1 MRATSSV
8 DSFHTSVDMEDAV
21 LAHRMQIHL
30 FSLGRQ
36 HNQTPLYFHLGFSV
50 LWFTGICAKALI
62 TGFVQGEI
70 LRELV
75 LWYFAGVTYKYHRIM
90 EKLELEG
97 THKDQFIT
105 RIYCCWF
112 IACVCFLNNSLN
124 CMTSKCIEHSWWEIE
139 HCEYKSLDGFKT
151 MDIFLY
157 LFEFYLGNNSLKKK
171 PKTHSESFLTWTLG
185 AWLSSHKPL
194 IWRTSLVLGS
204 PAPWSSREV
213 TWAPSIS
220 HCIRTPTWQR
230 QDTEKTDWAWTCC
243 TQEPQLPLH
252 SVFLS
257 ILNHAGVWFACW
269 WLTYPKS
276 SLTYKN
282 RKSHQIV

>member
-8 DSFHTSVDMEDAV
+8 DPFHTSVDMEDAV
-21 LAHRMQIHL
+21 LAHGMQIHL

-70 LRELV
+70 FRELV
-75 LWYFAGVTYKYHRIM
+75 LWYFAGVTYKDHRIM

-112 IACVCFLNNSLN
+112 IACVCFLYNSLN

-157 LFEFYLGNNSLKKK
+157 LFEFCPGNNSLKKK
-171 PKTHSESFLTWTLG
+171 FRVLFNLNFGSLAQLSQAPHLENLTGAGFSFSLVQQGGHVGTQHVPLHQDTDLTKAG
-185 AWLSSHKPL
+185 HRENWLSL
-194 IWRTSLVLGS
+194 NLLYTGT
-204 PAPWSSREV
+204 PAP
-213 TWAPSIS
+213 
-220 HCIRTPTWQR
+220 
-230 QDTEKTDWAWTCC
+230 
-243 TQEPQLPLH
+243 
-252 SVFLS
+252 
-257 ILNHAGVWFACW
+257 
-269 WLTYPKS
+269 S
-276 SLTYKN
+276 SLCFPFYS
-282 RKSHQIV
+282 KSCWSLICMLMTNIPKKFINL